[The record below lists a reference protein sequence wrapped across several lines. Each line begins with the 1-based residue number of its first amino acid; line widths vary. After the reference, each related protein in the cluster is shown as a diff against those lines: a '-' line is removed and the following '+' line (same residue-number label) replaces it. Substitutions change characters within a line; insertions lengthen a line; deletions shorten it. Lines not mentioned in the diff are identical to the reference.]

1 MSTKRLW
8 IAGALVVTLA
18 GAALA
23 GKAEACWGCNPA
35 WAPTDPAVQ
44 AQAVEIRQKYAD
56 EFTTLAAKM
65 RTTARDLDEALAAGQ
80 ADRAEEL
87 RQELYDL
94 EKEYAGLRAK
104 AWAELERA
112 GVAGAWMPGP
122 WACRWHDGH
131 RGMGRG
137 RWPGGWAAP
146 GAATSR
152 ATAGRP
158 GRPEAPRSLLPGKG
172 ALPFRTGRS
181 RLRGC
186 PARGVGYARQ
196 RGAQRVGEAP

>member
-35 WAPTDPAVQ
+35 WAPADPAVQ
-44 AQAVEIRQKYAD
+44 AQATEIRQKYAD

-65 RTTARDLDEALAAGQ
+65 RTTARDLDTALAAGE

-104 AWAELERA
+104 AWAELEGA

-131 RGMGRG
+131 GWG
-137 RWPGGWAAP
+137 PG
-146 GAATSR
+146 
-152 ATAGRP
+152 
-158 GRPEAPRSLLPGKG
+158 PRQM
-172 ALPFRTGRS
+172 
-181 RLRGC
+181 
-186 PARGVGYARQ
+186 ARGTMAWGDDC
-196 RGAQRVGEAP
+196 PW